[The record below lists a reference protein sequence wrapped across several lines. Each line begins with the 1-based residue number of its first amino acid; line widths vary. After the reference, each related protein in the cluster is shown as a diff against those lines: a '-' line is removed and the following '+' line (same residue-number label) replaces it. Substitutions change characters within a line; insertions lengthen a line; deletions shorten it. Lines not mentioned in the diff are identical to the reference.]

1 VIDFISIIT
10 FIFKK
15 EENMSILE
23 QKTFISS
30 IHPFKNLTTDQI
42 DTFVEN
48 MDIVYFKENETVQAQ
63 GSLPQTLFFILK
75 GVIQEKQ
82 DDEVLSIYSKN
93 EIFDSISLIEN
104 YSKNSFVT
112 TEETICYTLPRE
124 IFINILHENQELE
137 NYFFQSISE
146 KLNNNILHEKNK
158 EMANIMIAKVKDA
171 KIHKAVIIDTKKSIF
186 EAANIIKK
194 EKIPTILLK
203 DELGEMYIVTD
214 SDFRQKVILN
224 RMNFDDEVI
233 KIATKGLIYI
243 NEEDFLF
250 NAQLIMAKHGV
261 KRVVVKNDKD
271 EIIGILDQIS
281 LSSFFATNIFS
292 VSNQIVKAETVE
304 ELKEAS
310 LSFIKIIKSL
320 NAKGVKIEFISK
332 LINQL
337 NKKLLDKLYKI
348 LAPKELYE
356 KSCLVVMGS
365 EGRGEQILK
374 TDQDNALI
382 LSDDCAIE
390 ENELQKFTSKFT
402 ETLVDFGFPRC
413 EGNIMVS
420 NPYWCRKK
428 SDFKD
433 LIYSWIN
440 EPTGDNFM
448 NIAIFY
454 DAVYVSGDKNL
465 ITGLKEY
472 LFKISSNS
480 QTFYALFAKVIL
492 SFDVP
497 LGFFDGFVFNSKDN
511 KHKNEIDIKRGGI
524 FIIVQGI
531 RSLSLEN
538 KIFNTNTAKRIKKLV
553 EIGIIE
559 EEFAKELTMAF
570 NFLTNLKL
578 KSNLEKLDK
587 NIEIDNY
594 INPNNL
600 NTMEKD
606 LLKESFK
613 IVNKLKKKLEF
624 HFKLNYV

>member
-1 VIDFISIIT
+1 
-10 FIFKK
+10 
-15 EENMSILE
+15 MSILE

-30 IHPFKNLTTDQI
+30 IHPFENLTANELD
-42 DTFVEN
+42 DFVEN
-48 MDIVYFKENETVQAQ
+48 LDIVYFKENQIIQAQ
-63 GSLPQTLFFILK
+63 EGHPKFLYFILK
-75 GVIQEKQ
+75 GLVQEKQ
-82 DDEVLSIYSKN
+82 DDEVLCVYSKN

-104 YSKNSFVT
+104 FSKNSFVT
-112 TEETICYTLPRE
+112 AEETICYILPRE
-124 IFINILHENQELE
+124 IFIKILHGNIELE
-137 NYFFQSISE
+137 KYFFQSISE
-146 KLNNNILHEKNK
+146 KLNNNILYEKNK

-171 KIHKAVIIDTKKSIF
+171 RIHKAVIIDTEKTIF
-186 EAANIIKK
+186 EAATIIKK

-203 DELGEMYIVTD
+203 DENDEMYIVTD

-224 RMNFDDEVI
+224 RMDFDDKVV

-243 NEEDFLF
+243 NENDFLF
-250 NAQLIMAKHGV
+250 NAQLVMAKHGL
-261 KRVVVKNDKD
+261 KRVVVKNDKN

-320 NAKGVKIEFISK
+320 NAKGVKIEFISR

-348 LAPKELYE
+348 LAPKDLLE

-365 EGRGEQILK
+365 EGRGEQILR

-382 LSDDCAIE
+382 ISDDCTISDE
-390 ENELQKFTSKFT
+390 ELRTFTQNFT

-413 EGNIMVS
+413 EGNIMIS
-420 NPYWCRKK
+420 NPYWCRKI
-428 SDFKD
+428 SDFKN
-433 LIYSWIN
+433 LIFTWVN
-440 EPTGDNFM
+440 EPSGDNFM

-454 DAVYVSGDKNL
+454 DALCVSGDINMIKE
-465 ITGLKEY
+465 LKEY
-472 LFKISSNS
+472 LFKVSSNS
-480 QTFYALFAKVIL
+480 QTFYAHFAKVIS

-497 LGFFDGFVFNSKDN
+497 LGFFDGFVFNSKDD
-511 KHKNEIDIKRGGI
+511 KHKDEIDIKRGGI
-524 FIIVQGI
+524 FILVQGI

-538 KIFNTNTAKRIKKLV
+538 KVLNTNTIKRINKLTQLGV
-553 EIGIIE
+553 LEDEI
-559 EEFAKELTMAF
+559 AQELIMAF
-570 NFLTNLKL
+570 NFLLNLKL
-578 KSNLEKLDK
+578 KSNLAKLDK
-587 NIEIDNY
+587 NLTIDNY
-594 INPNNL
+594 INPNSL
-600 NTMEKD
+600 NKMEKE
-606 LLKESFK
+606 LLKDSFK

>member
-1 VIDFISIIT
+1 
-10 FIFKK
+10 
-15 EENMSILE
+15 MSILE
-23 QKTFISS
+23 QKTFLSS
-30 IHPFKNLTTDQI
+30 IHPFENLIPSQLDR
-42 DTFVEN
+42 FVEN
-48 MDIVYFKENETVQAQ
+48 IDIVYFKENEIVQAQ
-63 GSLPQTLFFILK
+63 GTTPTHLFFVLK
-75 GVIQEKQ
+75 GLVQEKQ
-82 DDEVLSIYSKN
+82 ENEVLSIYSKN

-112 TEETICYTLPRE
+112 TQETICYTLPRD
-124 IFINILHENQELE
+124 IFIKTLHENITLE

-146 KLNNNILHEKNK
+146 KLNNNIHHEKNK

-171 KIHKAVIIDTKKSIF
+171 KIHKAVIIDTQKSIF
-186 EAANIIKK
+186 EAATIIKK
-194 EKIPTILLK
+194 EKVPTILLK
-203 DELGEMYIVTD
+203 DENAEMYIVTD

-224 RMNFDDEVI
+224 RMDFDDKI
-233 KIATKGLIYI
+233 LKIASKGLIYV
-243 NEEDFLF
+243 NEDDFLF
-250 NAQLIMAKHGV
+250 NAQLIMAKHGL
-261 KRVVVKNDKD
+261 KRVVVKNEKD
-271 EIIGILDQIS
+271 EIVGILDQIS
-281 LSSFFATNIFS
+281 LSSFFATNTFS

-348 LAPKELYE
+348 LAPAELYE

-382 LSDDCAIE
+382 LADDCTISDE
-390 ENELQKFTSKFT
+390 KLKEFTHIFT

-433 LIYSWIN
+433 LIFKWVN
-440 EPTGDNFM
+440 EPSGDNFM

-454 DAVYVSGDKNL
+454 DAVCVSGDKEL
-465 ITGLKEY
+465 VTKLKEY
-472 LFKISSNS
+472 LFNISANS
-480 QTFYALFAKVIL
+480 QQFNAHFAKIIT

-497 LGFFDGFVFNSKDN
+497 LGFFDGFIFNDKDD
-511 KHKNEIDIKRGGI
+511 KHKNEINIKKGGI
-524 FIIVQGI
+524 FIIVQGV

-538 KIFNTNTAKRIKKLV
+538 KLFNTSTEKRIKKLQEKGV
-553 EIGIIE
+553 IE
-559 EEFAKELTMAF
+559 NEFANELIMAF
-570 NFLTNLKL
+570 NFLTNINL

-587 NIEIDNY
+587 HEKVDNY